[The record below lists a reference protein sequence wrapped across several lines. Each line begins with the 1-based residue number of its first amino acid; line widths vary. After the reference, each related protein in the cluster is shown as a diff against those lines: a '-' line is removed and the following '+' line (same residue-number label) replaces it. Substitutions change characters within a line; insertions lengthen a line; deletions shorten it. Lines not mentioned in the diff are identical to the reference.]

1 MYTGNTVSYRAIMDK
16 QMRDFGFEI
25 KDEAGMEWI
34 AEFMA
39 QTKVGIV
46 MDTSVCYLDVCDGR
60 AELPLNLYKIIQTA
74 KLEGVANLTKAECSK
89 GRLIPMRWASDHF
102 HKRYH
107 RDDRDY
113 TTESTCTYTVE
124 NGYIFTSFS
133 KGYLAV
139 AIETLPVDEDG
150 YPVIPAEQ
158 AWMEAASHHLAWKQA
173 RRLRRTNSIDKDFY
187 MEIMQDRDWY
197 FAQAVNQSKLDQNVD
212 QAESTKNSYVR
223 TIPDLQAHA
232 SFFANFQLPEER
244 SFRDNSSNDYSTPE
258 KVTQSP
264 SNLAS

>member
-16 QMRDFGFEI
+16 QFRDFGFEI

-46 MDTSVCYLDVCDGR
+46 MDNSVAYLEVCDGR
-60 AELPLNLYKIIQTA
+60 ADLPYNLYKIIQVS
-74 KLEGVANLTKAECSK
+74 KLEGVENLTESECSK
-89 GRLIPMRWASDHF
+89 GRLLPMRWATDHF

-133 KGYLAV
+133 NGYLAV
-139 AIETLPVDEDG
+139 AA
-150 YPVIPAEQ
+150 PA
-158 AWMEAASHHLAWKQA
+158 LAG
-173 RRLRRTNSIDKDFY
+173 S
-187 MEIMQDRDWY
+187 
-197 FAQAVNQSKLDQNVD
+197 
-212 QAESTKNSYVR
+212 
-223 TIPDLQAHA
+223 
-232 SFFANFQLPEER
+232 
-244 SFRDNSSNDYSTPE
+244 
-258 KVTQSP
+258 
-264 SNLAS
+264 